1 MYCVEALSNELLSG
15 EYEQTI
21 PIHCV
26 TDEKSLCRSYLI
38 PK

>member
-21 PIHCV
+21 PIIALLMR
-26 TDEKSLCRSYLI
+26 SLFAGAI
-38 PK
+38 